1 MGWAEPALAAPS
13 LSSRLVR
20 GLLVALY
27 RLRGWHIDGRPPA
40 VKKFIL
46 VGAPH
51 TSNWDFAVFLG
62 ATDEL
67 GIRASYLGKHSL
79 FRWPLKR
86 FMLDMGGIPVDRSKR
101 SNYVEQV
108 VAEFARRDEL
118 ALVIAPE
125 GSRHSDGRWRSG
137 FYHIAVG
144 AGVPIVPAWL
154 DRSRRRAAIGPPIQ
168 PTGDYAADLRRIADF
183 YRAAWPDN
191 PRFREIDRDIRG
203 RGGLSKP
210 DPNRLGGR
218 P

>member
-1 MGWAEPALAAPS
+1 MAAPS

-20 GLLVALY
+20 GLLIALY
-27 RLRGWHIDGRPPA
+27 KLRGWHIDGRPPA

-79 FRWPLKR
+79 FRWPLRR

-125 GSRHSDGRWRSG
+125 GTRYSDGRWRSG
-137 FYHIAVG
+137 FYHMAMG
-144 AGVPIVPAWL
+144 ADVPIVPAWL
-154 DRSRRRAAIGPPIQ
+154 DRRTRRAAIGSPIQ
-168 PTGDYAADLRRIADF
+168 PTGDYAKDLKRIADF

-191 PRFREIDRDIRG
+191 PRFNEIGRDVQD
-203 RGGLSKP
+203 LPDLFKP
-210 DPNRLGGR
+210 DLNRLGGR

>member
-1 MGWAEPALAAPS
+1 MAPPS

-20 GLLVALY
+20 RLLIALY
-27 RLRGWHIDGRPPA
+27 KLRGWHIEGRPPA

-62 ATDEL
+62 ATEEL

-79 FRWPLKR
+79 FRWPLRR

-101 SNYVEQV
+101 ANYVEQV

-125 GSRHSDGRWRSG
+125 GTRHSDGRWRSG
-137 FYHIAVG
+137 FYHIAMG

-154 DRSRRRAAIGPPIQ
+154 DRRQRRAAIGAPIQ
-168 PTGDYAADLRRIADF
+168 PTSDYAADMKRIGDF
-183 YRAAWPDN
+183 YRALQPDN
-191 PRFREIDRDIRG
+191 PRLQAIGRDVDRG
-203 RGGLSKP
+203 TGLPKSGP
-210 DPNRLGGR
+210 DGLGG
-218 P
+218 PA

>member
-1 MGWAEPALAAPS
+1 MARLS

-40 VKKFIL
+40 AKKFVL

-79 FRWPLKR
+79 FRWPLRR

-108 VAEFARRDEL
+108 IAEFARRDEL

-125 GSRHSDGRWRSG
+125 GTRHSDGRWRSG
-137 FYHIAVG
+137 FYHIAIG

-154 DRSRRRAAIGPPIQ
+154 DRRTRRAAIGEAML
-168 PTGDYAADLRRIADF
+168 PTGDYAADLRRIAQF
-183 YRAAWPDN
+183 YCAAWPDN
-191 PRFREIDRDIRG
+191 PRFREIDA
-203 RGGLSKP
+203 GLPKP
-210 DPNRLGGR
+210 DPKRLGD
-218 P
+218 PA

>member
-1 MGWAEPALAAPS
+1 MAGFSFP
-13 LSSRLVR
+13 SRLVR
-20 GLLVALY
+20 GLLVAIY
-27 RLRGWHIDGRPPA
+27 KWRGWHIDGRPPA
-40 VKKFIL
+40 AKKFVL

-67 GIRASYLGKHSL
+67 GIRANYLGKHSL
-79 FRWPLKR
+79 FRWPLRR

-125 GSRHSDGRWRSG
+125 GTRHSDGRWRSG
-137 FYHIAVG
+137 FYHIAIG

-154 DRSRRRAAIGPPIQ
+154 DRRTRRAAIGEAML
-168 PTGDYAADLRRIADF
+168 PTGDYAADLRRLAQF

-191 PRFREIDRDIRG
+191 PRFREIDA
-203 RGGLSKP
+203 GLPNP
-210 DPNRLGGR
+210 DPNRLGDR
-218 P
+218 T